1 MAHPKVNRRST
12 ELPRYRQGPGWEGRN
27 VHIQRPKAKS
37 TDSVLALASLLRDPT
52 VG

>member
-12 ELPRYRQGPGWEGRN
+12 KIPCYWQGTGWEGRN
-27 VHIQRPKAKS
+27 VNTQRPKTKS
-37 TDSVLALASLLRDPT
+37 TESVLALASLLRDPT